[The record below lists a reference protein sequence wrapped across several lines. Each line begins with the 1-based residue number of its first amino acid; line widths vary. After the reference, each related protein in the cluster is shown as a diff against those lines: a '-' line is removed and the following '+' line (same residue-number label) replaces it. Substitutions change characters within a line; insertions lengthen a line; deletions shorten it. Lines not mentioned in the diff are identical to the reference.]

1 MCFDVELCRLG
12 SMSPR
17 VYVGHLIYK
26 GKAALTVSP
35 LDLQNLHNWM
45 YVSLFLLLSFF
56 YVLLL
61 IDCSII
67 EFFFFLLSWIL
78 QSGAFKVSIIS
89 CFSLLLLLV
98 CAHMIGTGSRWLLLL
113 LCQFCV
119 ERPEFGVL
127 VYKPNPKIKEVWL
140 VDSFNSFVL
149 SILIKNG
156 LACM

>member
-1 MCFDVELCRLG
+1 
-12 SMSPR
+12 MSPR

-67 EFFFFLLSWIL
+67 EFFFFFVIVNFAVWGVQSFYYILL
-78 QSGAFKVSIIS
+78 
-89 CFSLLLLLV
+89 
-98 CAHMIGTGSRWLLLL
+98 
-113 LCQFCV
+113 QFAPVVGMCTYDWNRKQV
-119 ERPEFGVL
+119 TL
-127 VYKPNPKIKEVWL
+127 A
-140 VDSFNSFVL
+140 SFVP
-149 SILIKNG
+149 ILCGKT
-156 LACM
+156 